1 MRRAGGKGR
10 HAALVREL
18 DIPAPF
24 DLGEFVAGLERQ
36 RHRPI
41 RLSPFSS
48 GPGVPCGLW
57 IGTAE
62 ADYIYHEQGTTPY
75 HQTHIA
81 LHELAVIARGGG
93 RDPIRAAAL
102 WTKAYRVDPSYPPVW
117 MPLADALVGELHQ
130 AHFAISQ
137 SDSQRISRAELGAI
151 AVRGVGVGGDHQHAR
166 ARGEVAELRR
176 GGDRAGAVL
185 VLGEDREQAVTRA
198 EAAAQRIRF
207 VTADAG
213 ALLQA
218 N

>member
-24 DLGEFVAGLERQ
+24 DLDEFVAGLERQ

-81 LHELAVIARGGG
+81 LHELAHMLLDHRGATQVWEKLVNLLVP
-93 RDPIRAAAL
+93 D
-102 WTKAYRVDPSYPPVW
+102 VDPQ
-117 MPLADALVGELHQ
+117 LVQ
-130 AHFAISQ
+130 
-137 SDSQRISRAELGAI
+137 
-151 AVRGVGVGGDHQHAR
+151 
-166 ARGEVAELRR
+166 
-176 GGDRAGAVL
+176 L
-185 VLGEDREQAVTRA
+185 VLGRSMYSTEEERDAETLASLIHEQSGDQPQPLPPAGPQTGA
-198 EAAAQRIRF
+198 F
-207 VTADAG
+207 VKR
-213 ALLQA
+213 LQQA
-218 N
+218 WGDGE